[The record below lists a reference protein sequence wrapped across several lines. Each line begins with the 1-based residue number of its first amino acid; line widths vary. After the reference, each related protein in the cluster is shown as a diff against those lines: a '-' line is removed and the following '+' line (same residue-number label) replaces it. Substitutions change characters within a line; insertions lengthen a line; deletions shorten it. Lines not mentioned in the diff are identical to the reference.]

1 LNYQEKNENIF
12 NEMKEN
18 VEKESEII
26 NELIPIIESYIL
38 MQALIKPNRK
48 IDYEVESGI
57 IFVKINLKIA
67 FVIQICSKP
76 GLSFE
81 FDKYRFRKF
90 NTLIFAENQT
100 ELIKLIMEV

>member
-1 LNYQEKNENIF
+1 
-12 NEMKEN
+12 MKEN

-67 FVIQICSKP
+67 FVIQIYSKP